1 MSQQSL
7 FPGENDELRRSE
19 LRRQIALLAAAL
31 GWRRAELDKWCSA
44 TYGAVLVGLTE
55 SQLEAIFGHF
65 AEVRKH
71 VSPALDRGSN

>member
-7 FPGENDELRRSE
+7 FPGENDELRRGE
-19 LRRQIALLAAAL
+19 LRRQISLLAAAL
-31 GWRRAELDKWCSA
+31 GWRRAELDNWCRN

-55 SQLEAIFGHF
+55 SQLTAIFGHF

-71 VSPALDRGSN
+71 VSPALDRPN